1 MTQADRSAPC
11 CAKPSTPAWWPS
23 PSWSRECWCPPDPTV
38 VHFPLAETLNDFLDD
53 YEGGALDGIRPD
65 HVQFIQ
71 GLQPF
76 NAAVSTDWTPSALRF
91 LQSLIGHPSSP
102 DVVTAWAHLAC

>member
-1 MTQADRSAPC
+1 M
-11 CAKPSTPAWWPS
+11 
-23 PSWSRECWCPPDPTV
+23 
-38 VHFPLAETLNDFLDD
+38 AETLNDFLDD

-102 DVVTAWAHLAC
+102 DVVTAWAHLAEPEVWGGIVKTCGSVGYAA